1 MPLTLGPPGRGADR
15 TRSSVLRWAAALPAA
30 QYAITAIPADRSVG
44 TATHRR
50 CWNLQELEGALSWL
64 RRLNSTGHHIV
75 GRPIDPRH
83 VLVDDLHP
91 DALTAL
97 CRHHRPAAVVS
108 SSPGSLQAWLTLS
121 DTPIVPALADAA
133 AKILAARYGGDL
145 CAARA
150 SQPGRIAGFTNRK
163 PKHQAGGTGLFPYAL
178 LLRDDGPII
187 DPGGAALLR
196 EAREALAK
204 SPSPLTHPAPLT
216 GSAQL
221 QRPPAEAHAAG
232 LERVIASLPPGVT
245 LDRSRA
251 DYAIA
256 RRLVS
261 RGFLVVEVVS
271 VLLAGE
277 RARGM
282 PSAAAQAYARRT
294 AEAAAAQGRCPSW
307 ETPH

>member
-1 MPLTLGPPGRGADR
+1 MSLTLGPSGRGADR
-15 TRSSVLRWAAALPAA
+15 TRASVLRWARTLPAA
-30 QYAITAIPADRSVG
+30 QYAITAIPADQTTGAV
-44 TATHRR
+44 THRR
-50 CWNLQELEGALSWL
+50 CWNLQKLEGAIPWL
-64 RRLNSTGHHIV
+64 RRLNATGHHIV
-75 GRPIDPRH
+75 GRPVDARH

-97 CRHHRPAAVVS
+97 YRHHRPTAVVS
-108 SSPGSLQAWLTLS
+108 SSPGSLQVWLTLS
-121 DTPIVPALADAA
+121 DAPIAPALADAA

-150 SQPGRIAGFTNRK
+150 SQPGRVVGFTNRK
-163 PKHQAGGTGLFPYAL
+163 PKHRAGGTGLFPYAL

-196 EAREALAK
+196 EAGEALAK
-204 SPSPLTHPAPLT
+204 SPSPSTHPAPLT
-216 GSAQL
+216 GSAQH
-221 QRPPAEAHAAG
+221 QRPPAEEHAAG

-261 RGFLVVEVVS
+261 RGLSVAEVVK
-271 VLLAGE
+271 VLLTGE
-277 RARGM
+277 RASGM
-282 PSAAAQAYARRT
+282 PSAAAQVYARRT
-294 AEAAAAQGRCPSW
+294 AEAAAAQGRCSPW
-307 ETPH
+307 DTPR